1 MTVIGNPLMAA
12 TILWLAN
19 HKAIMGRHRNNLI
32 QNILGGV
39 GFLVVVF
46 MAVRVLILVVLKLG

>member
-1 MTVIGNPLMAA
+1 
-12 TILWLAN
+12 
-19 HKAIMGRHRNNLI
+19 MGRHRNNLI
-32 QNILGGV
+32 QNILGGI